1 VKRDSCSESEN
12 EERSDEKWWIPI
24 VKVPP
29 GGLSKT
35 SRGWLL
41 HQKELVNQVLKAAMA
56 INANCL
62 MEMSIPDTYIDTL
75 PKVERASTSLPPWH
89 A

>member
-1 VKRDSCSESEN
+1 VRTSQ
-12 EERSDEKWWIPI
+12 ERANEKWWIPI
-24 VKVPP
+24 VNVPP
-29 GGLSKT
+29 GGLSPT
-35 SRGWLL
+35 SRAWLL

-62 MEMSIPDTYIDTL
+62 NMEVSIPNTYINTL
-75 PKVERASTSLPPWH
+75 PKVEQALPWH